1 MGGLGPYGRVLDVR
15 TPREKWGLPGY
26 TGARGRNGGDRR
38 TPLYIGLEEK
48 KNWRHRGVVARPAW
62 DFPKH
67 LKLRQG
73 DGLEFQA
80 SLSFKLSS

>member
-1 MGGLGPYGRVLDVR
+1 M
-15 TPREKWGLPGY
+15 KW
-26 TGARGRNGGDRR
+26 GDRR
-38 TPLYIGLEEK
+38 TPLDTGLEEK
-48 KNWRHRGVVARPAW
+48 KNWRHRGVVALPAS

-80 SLSFKLSS
+80 SLRFKRVLSQPGLHSKILSPNIFFN